1 MCVSQEKK
9 SDKER
14 EREREREKKKK
25 KIQKETWDERKKQ
38 KPSHNDA

>member
-38 KPSHNDA
+38 MPCHNDA